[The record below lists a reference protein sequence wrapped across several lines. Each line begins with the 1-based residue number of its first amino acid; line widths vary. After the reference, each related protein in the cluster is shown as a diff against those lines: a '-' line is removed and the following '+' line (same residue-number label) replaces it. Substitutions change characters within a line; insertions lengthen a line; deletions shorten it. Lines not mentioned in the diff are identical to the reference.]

1 MSVPA
6 GSVSYLPFTL
16 GEKAESGSQLKHI
29 SRLQTHNV
37 PFKPERLTR
46 QRILGDKRCGL
57 EKKKNTVD
65 REPYLVTLCLTSVFN
80 ISLLLSE
87 MTMQKL
93 PMDAS
98 INITEASNVFFS
110 SQGWLSL
117 TFILMCLCDVCC
129 RKFSVI
135 VK

>member
-1 MSVPA
+1 MWT
-6 GSVSYLPFTL
+6 G
-16 GEKAESGSQLKHI
+16 K
-29 SRLQTHNV
+29 
-37 PFKPERLTR
+37 
-46 QRILGDKRCGL
+46 
-57 EKKKNTVD
+57 KKKNTVD